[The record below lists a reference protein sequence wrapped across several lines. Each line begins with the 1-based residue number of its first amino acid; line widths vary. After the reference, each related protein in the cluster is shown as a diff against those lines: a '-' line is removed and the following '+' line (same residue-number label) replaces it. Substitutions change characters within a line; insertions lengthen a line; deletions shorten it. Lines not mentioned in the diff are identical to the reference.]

1 MSETVD
7 LSLIGAMLRILQA
20 EQRTI
25 RDELALMRESLSRSA
40 TKAETIQVLDVLSRR
55 IGNFEAL
62 VDTRVDGLTTRLVA
76 FEAMTTARFDAIAA
90 QLTDIAA
97 KLK

>member
-7 LSLIGAMLRILQA
+7 LSLIGAMLRTLQA

-76 FEAMTTARFDAIAA
+76 FEAMTTARACTTPPLESPIS
-90 QLTDIAA
+90 
-97 KLK
+97 